1 MYLLVSVF
9 VCILCGRTLSCHDVC
24 VGSLCVLFVFI
35 FLNDSSVRLTPS
47 AQVYLGPL
55 EFSSQEYVCVFE

>member
-1 MYLLVSVF
+1 MYLLVSVL
-9 VCILCGRTLSCHDVC
+9 VCILYGRTLSCYEVC
-24 VGSLCVLFVFI
+24 VLYVFI

-55 EFSSQEYVCVFE
+55 EFSSQEHVCVCE